1 MERHRRGW
9 PRASAQRRRDHRG
22 ERRRFD
28 SVVTYRPMASNLL
41 VVDVGN
47 TNIVL
52 GIYRSDELVNSWRL
66 ATARERTSDE
76 YGILAK
82 QLVAESRI
90 TAFEGAIVSSVVPPL
105 NTAMQSMIEKYFGV
119 DALFVEPGVKTG
131 IAIHV
136 DNPQEVGADRIVNA
150 VAAYAA
156 HGGPVIIVDFGTA
169 TTFDVVTSDA
179 KYVGGVIAP
188 GINISAEALFARA
201 SRLPRVEIRRPP
213 TVVGTNTVV
222 NMQSGLYFGYL
233 GLVDG
238 ILARIK
244 RDVRGIKRVIA
255 TGGLA
260 ALFEEDSE
268 HIDEIDSELTLKGL
282 KIIWDRNRGKQ
293 KAESRKQK

>member
-1 MERHRRGW
+1 MTE
-9 PRASAQRRRDHRG
+9 QLI
-22 ERRRFD
+22 
-28 SVVTYRPMASNLL
+28 TYPSMPSNLL

-52 GIYRSDELVNSWRL
+52 GIYRGDVLVNSWRL

-82 QLVAESRI
+82 QLVAESKT

-105 NTAMQSMIEKYFGV
+105 NTAMQSMIEKYFAV
-119 DALFVEPGVKTG
+119 EPLFVEPGVKTG

-150 VAAYAA
+150 VAAFAA
-156 HGGPVIIVDFGTA
+156 HGGPVVIVDFGTA
-169 TTFDVVTSDA
+169 TTFDVVTADA

-188 GINISAEALFARA
+188 GVNISAEALFARA

-238 ILARIK
+238 ILTRIK
-244 RDVRGIKRVIA
+244 QEVPGVKRVIA

-260 ALFEEDSE
+260 TLFEEDSE
-268 HIDEIDSELTLKGL
+268 HIDETDSELTLKGL
-282 KIIWDRNRGKQ
+282 KIIWDRNRRQ
-293 KAESRKQK
+293 KPEGRRQR